1 MLSERE
7 WVGAATAKTGATGP
21 NTIEAT
27 FQNHSESLWYVVAIR
42 ISRITTEW
50 HPHGFRIGNQ
60 RRPENCSPQLSF
72 CVPRRCGPTGN
83 LEMEAYFSGVSSW

>member
-27 FQNHSESLWYVVAIR
+27 FQNHSEFLCYLVAIR

-50 HPHGFRIGNQ
+50 HPHGFRIAINVA
-60 RRPENCSPQLSF
+60 RRI
-72 CVPRRCGPTGN
+72 VPRNFLSVYPEGAGLRGT
-83 LEMEAYFSGVSSW
+83 